1 MDKYAAAVRKYLLQ
15 YFAGYGEVIDGK
27 IVHVHFVDEWKGYRL
42 YDHWIDDGRVD
53 EPAYPPIYIMVDKDC
68 NVRWMTK
75 KEAYDYQEEKDM
87 ILLAAENRFAAK
99 QKEIIKTNKHNLL

>member
-27 IVHVHFVDEWKGYRL
+27 ILHVHFVDEWKGYRL
-42 YDHWIDDGRVD
+42 YDHWIDDGRVV
-53 EPAYPPIYIMVDKDC
+53 EPACPPIYIMVDKDC

-75 KEAYDYQEEKDM
+75 KEAYDYQEGKDM
-87 ILLAAENRFAAK
+87 KLSVDEKMFVAK

>member
-27 IVHVHFVDEWKGYRL
+27 ILHVHFVDEWKDYRL
-42 YDHWIDDGRVD
+42 YDHWIDDGRVV

-68 NVRWMTK
+68 KASWMTK
-75 KEAYDYQEEKDM
+75 KEAYDYQ
-87 ILLAAENRFAAK
+87 
-99 QKEIIKTNKHNLL
+99 